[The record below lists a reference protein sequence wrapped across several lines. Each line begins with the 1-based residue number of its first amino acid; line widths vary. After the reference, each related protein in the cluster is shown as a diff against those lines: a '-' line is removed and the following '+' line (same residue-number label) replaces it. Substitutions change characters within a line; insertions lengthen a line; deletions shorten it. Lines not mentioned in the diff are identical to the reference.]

1 MRKHC
6 LTPEAAFPIPE
17 VEKAGLRGSPGSG
30 NFSRR
35 GLSFGGAVAREAD
48 MLWIASLHI
57 GRSSPSFAAW
67 RSALQLWVQRTRQ
80 RDQLAR
86 MSNGE
91 LHDIGITAADR
102 WAEINKPW
110 WRD

>member
-1 MRKHC
+1 M
-6 LTPEAAFPIPE
+6 
-17 VEKAGLRGSPGSG
+17 LR
-30 NFSRR
+30 
-35 GLSFGGAVAREAD
+35 
-48 MLWIASLHI
+48 IASPYI
-57 GRSSPSFAAW
+57 GHSSPSFAGW
-67 RSALQLWVQRTRQ
+67 RSALQLWLRRARQ